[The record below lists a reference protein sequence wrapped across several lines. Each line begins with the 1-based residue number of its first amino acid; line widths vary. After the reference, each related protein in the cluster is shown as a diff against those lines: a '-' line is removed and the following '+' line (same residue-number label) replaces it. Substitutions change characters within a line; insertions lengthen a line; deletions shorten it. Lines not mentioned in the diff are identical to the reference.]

1 MQEPRAPNAAELVQS
16 LEEYT
21 KSQHAPDQ
29 LVQLLRPPRLALRS
43 TPDFRTE
50 YGSHS
55 AFWPAL
61 AAVWKV
67 EAARLA
73 NDEQASVPAV
83 LALAAFLL
91 SLCMQAPQN
100 QIQAV
105 DHVEPHLRTALFA
118 ASSLTNLQDPAY
130 ADMTRTCCQA
140 LANLVASNETTA
152 SRFADRLQ
160 LEEQTLL
167 IQRLLATPD
176 HGTMQALLIFLLNSI
191 HGSRER
197 ALLLG
202 TSKPGAAIL
211 DRLMML
217 ISVLFEDENPE
228 SMSTGEYT
236 SEVFGLSFSLVQ
248 QLIHLGAL
256 AQAYEEHAL
265 MPGYSISATLV
276 VLLKF
281 LDGHLSLPGQATSLS
296 SVALVPFL
304 LRQLAHLSS
313 SLIDEGAQRAR
324 NAADAA
330 TFQGIVLVLHCLCS
344 IGLALEQEREEAD
357 ADAEEEARN
366 SMNGGIEAVARLL
379 HFSQTLLPPPSA
391 RPAPPPSP
399 HATPSTADAPV
410 DPPTTPSAADIA
422 AASALSPES
431 IAAIA
436 QLQRTAVQYLG
447 IVTFLPPFSASS
459 AAKSRVEEAQRRV
472 KENGG
477 LEVLLGLC
485 QIDERNPTMREH
497 ALFAIRNVL
506 KNNQANQNYVE
517 AMKPQY
523 KVGNNGELLDLPPP
537 KRNE

>member
-21 KSQHAPDQ
+21 KAQHAPDQ

-55 AFWPAL
+55 AFWAAL
-61 AAVWKV
+61 AAVWEV
-67 EAARLA
+67 EAARLG
-73 NDEQASVPAV
+73 NDEQASIPAV

-105 DHVEPHLRTALFA
+105 
-118 ASSLTNLQDPAY
+118 
-130 ADMTRTCCQA
+130 
-140 LANLVASNETTA
+140 
-152 SRFADRLQ
+152 
-160 LEEQTLL
+160 
-167 IQRLLATPD
+167 RLLATPD

-217 ISVLFEDENPE
+217 ISVLFEDESPE

-236 SEVFGLSFSLVQ
+236 SEVFGLSFALVQ
-248 QLIHLGAL
+248 QLISLGAF

-281 LDGHLSLPGQATSLS
+281 LDGHLSLPGQATSPS
-296 SVALVPFL
+296 SIPLVPFL
-304 LRQLAHLSS
+304 LRQLAHLST
-313 SLIDEGAQRAR
+313 SLIDEG
-324 NAADAA
+324 
-330 TFQGIVLVLHCLCS
+330 
-344 IGLALEQEREEAD
+344 
-357 ADAEEEARN
+357 
-366 SMNGGIEAVARLL
+366 LL

-447 IVTFLPPFSASS
+447 IVTFLTPFSASP

-472 KENGG
+472 RENGG

-506 KNNQANQNYVE
+506 KNNQANQDYVE